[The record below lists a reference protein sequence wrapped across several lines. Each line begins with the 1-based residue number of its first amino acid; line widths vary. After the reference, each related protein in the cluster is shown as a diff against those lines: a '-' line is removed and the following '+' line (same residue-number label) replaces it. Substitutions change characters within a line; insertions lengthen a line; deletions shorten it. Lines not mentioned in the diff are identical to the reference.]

1 MRIEIKPSVAQLPE
15 SLRQY
20 EHYTHMTG
28 SAIGMVLIY
37 YEIKLKTGRKIPT
50 EAMITRADAA
60 ILRTHREAQHGKT
73 H

>member
-15 SLRQY
+15 SLRRY

-28 SAIGMVLIY
+28 SAIGMVLVY
-37 YEIKLKTGRKIPT
+37 YDLTLKTGRKIPT

-60 ILRTHREAQHGKT
+60 ILRTHREAYHGQA